1 MKEAI
6 LEVSLANEL
15 QEIARA
21 AGEVD
26 QFCADRRLM
35 PGVAYA
41 VNLAIDEILSNTIS
55 HGYDDDERHQI
66 EIIVSLE
73 ADSLAVVIVD
83 DSMPFDLGLAP
94 ERDLDLS
101 LEDTPL
107 AGLGLY
113 LVHQMMDSV
122 DYRREEGCNI
132 VTLIKDIHE
141 GDPDHD
147 RSGPPDG

>member
-1 MKEAI
+1 MNEAV
-6 LEVSLANEL
+6 LEISIANEL
-15 QEIARA
+15 REIAGVA
-21 AGEVD
+21 AQVD
-26 QFCADRRLM
+26 EFCAAHQLM
-35 PGVAYA
+35 PGTAYA
-41 VNLAIDEILSNTIS
+41 VNLAVDEILTTTIGY
-55 HGYDDDERHQI
+55 GYDDDERHQI

-132 VTLIKDIHE
+132 VTLIKDVH
-141 GDPDHD
+141 
-147 RSGPPDG
+147 PDGPDDDRNGAPDG